1 MFDSRLFFLFFT
13 AAILLAMTPG
23 PGMFYVLSRSLAG
36 GQKEGLLSAAGTF
49 AGGLVHVL
57 AAAVGVSAVLATS
70 SVAFRGLK
78 YAGAIYLVLLGIK
91 VVRSRNLP
99 LAELSANL
107 NPKRTLR
114 QGVLTEVL
122 NPKTALFFL
131 SFIPQFIN
139 PSKGTVMLQFLFL
152 GTVSVSLNTIAD
164 LVVVTL
170 AAPIGARL
178 RSSLRFGRNQRV
190 FSGIAMMGLG
200 AYLALGDSK

>member
-49 AGGLVHVL
+49 AGGLVHVI